1 MSQYTATVME
11 HFLNPRNVGE
21 LDSPDGVGQ
30 AGNPADGDTVTMQ
43 VSVGDDGVVTDI
55 RMRVFGCAAAIASAS
70 ITTELA
76 RGLTVREAQALTRDR
91 VADALGG
98 LPPQKMEC
106 SNIGPDALHAA
117 ITEYLAGG
125 GPDV

>member
-1 MSQYTATVME
+1 MSQYSPTVME

-21 LDSPDGVGQ
+21 LDSADGVGQ

-43 VSVGDDGVVTDI
+43 VAVDDDGVVTEI
-55 RMRVFGCAAAIASAS
+55 KMRVFGCAAAIASAS

-76 RGLTVREAQALTRDR
+76 RGLTVREAQALTRER

-117 ITEYLAGG
+117 LTEHLAGG